1 MITHYLKVAWR
12 NLWKHKAQSIISLL
26 GIAVSLLCFSICL
39 YCSRYI
45 FDTNHCFIN
54 HNRIVDLNTFS
65 SDDTNKSGITPSDLV
80 SYLRQI
86 QPNGIESVCKVCALE
101 PRPYNVEIANE
112 KMLPYDIKVIETD
125 SAFSTVFTP
134 QIVCGSWIAAAATPN
149 ALVLTESTAQRIFK
163 EPSEA
168 LGKRFILTQR
178 LDSSPQST
186 PRTGGIVYTVQA
198 VIADIPQNTT
208 LGFLKTIEA
217 LTLNDSEGIVS
228 GEMRQYMQSGYSFA
242 LLHREVD
249 RNQFIAS
256 WKEKPIKWHSTI
268 TDKEEI
274 ITAEPFG
281 YFDWRNQGANYFAW
295 ITLITGVLVLL
306 VGLIN
311 FFHSLTGSFLTRFH
325 EYGIRR
331 VNGSNEKSL
340 FSLLFIQAILLVSAS
355 GLITL
360 ICIEILSPFLGF
372 SLFNFSIHIDKE
384 MLMEQTFIYLFY
396 LLFIAAIVCFCI
408 TIKIRKTNLQ
418 ESLFGGS
425 HRYGQHKLRNTLLY
439 IQLFICWIFLS
450 LGTALYLLSW
460 ETSKG
465 LFPSLSSTEKES
477 IVSIP
482 LDYTF
487 MTNSDKQ
494 MLINRFRQLPGVKD
508 ILLADKSYMDGASST
523 GLFTEKDNP
532 DSFMKVN
539 VININPNFFK
549 FMHIDLLSGKSV
561 STTNEAIID
570 KKLAEKLGSEVLG
583 KTYYNYSDAYT
594 VMGVCETFTTYLHAE
609 SPGYLFRFYD
619 DSDYIGH
626 CYVKCEPDR
635 VQEVEDGI
643 KEIMKSVLPENLSW
657 QPASLMDN
665 IRNHQA
671 FEFKLRGILLFFAG
685 IVLIISLLG
694 VYSAITLD
702 TEYRRKEMAIRKI
715 HGANTWQIG
724 LLFARL
730 YIWMLIT
737 TAVFGF
743 ICIAIILRYLR
754 KMYTLFFNDGF
765 LFYGSIFLTVCIII
779 AFTVFFRIREV
790 ARVNP
795 AKIIKTVNS

>member
-1 MITHYLKVAWR
+1 MWLMDCR
-12 NLWKHKAQSIISLL
+12 
-26 GIAVSLLCFSICL
+26 
-39 YCSRYI
+39 SRYTERTCI
-45 FDTNHCFIN
+45 NRKHGTTHFQRTFRSVRQTVYSYATTNFFPAI
-54 HNRIVDLNTFS
+54 
-65 SDDTNKSGITPSDLV
+65 P
-80 SYLRQI
+80 
-86 QPNGIESVCKVCALE
+86 
-101 PRPYNVEIANE
+101 
-112 KMLPYDIKVIETD
+112 
-125 SAFSTVFTP
+125 
-134 QIVCGSWIAAAATPN
+134 
-149 ALVLTESTAQRIFK
+149 
-163 EPSEA
+163 
-168 LGKRFILTQR
+168 
-178 LDSSPQST
+178 
-186 PRTGGIVYTVQA
+186 PRTGGIAYTVQA

-268 TDKEEI
+268 TDNEEI

-331 VNGSNEKSL
+331 VNGANEKSL

-372 SLFNFSIHIDKE
+372 SLFNFSIHIDKK

-408 TIKIRKTNLQ
+408 TVKIRKTNLQ

-425 HRYGQHKLRNTLLY
+425 RRYGQHKLRNILLY

-487 MTNSDKQ
+487 MANSDKQ
-494 MLINRFRQLPGVKD
+494 MLINKFRQLPGVKD
-508 ILLADKSYMDGASST
+508 ILLADISYMDGASST

-532 DSFMKVN
+532 DSFMQVN
-539 VININPNFFK
+539 VINISPNFFK

-561 STTNEAIID
+561 STTNEAIVD
-570 KKLAEKLGSEVLG
+570 KKLAKKLGSEVLG

-609 SPGYLFRFYD
+609 SPGYLFRFYEN
-619 DSDYIGH
+619 SDYIGH

-657 QPASLMDN
+657 QPASLMDD

-671 FEFKLRGILLFFAG
+671 FHFTTRSIFRYHPRHGIPPKG
-685 IVLIISLLG
+685 NGDSK
-694 VYSAITLD
+694 D
-702 TEYRRKEMAIRKI
+702 TRSKYMANR
-715 HGANTWQIG
+715 
-724 LLFARL
+724 
-730 YIWMLIT
+730 
-737 TAVFGF
+737 TA
-743 ICIAIILRYLR
+743 LR
-754 KMYTLFFNDGF
+754 KALYLDADNHSCFRVYMHSNYFALSAQNVHFILQRWFFVLWKYIPDCMYYHCFHG
-765 LFYGSIFLTVCIII
+765 IF
-779 AFTVFFRIREV
+779 
-790 ARVNP
+790 P
-795 AKIIKTVNS
+795 YP